1 MFQPMEPTAQRDLVT
16 IVRRPVYMREVG
28 KAGSVH
34 KADVRLHDVADMVG
48 SDWPALA
55 QQLGFRDPEI
65 QSLMDEEPET
75 NLQAFNMLRRWMAR
89 RDATKSAGNELEQAL
104 KRTGRDDIVNKVM
117 FNVKLLTDDLDR
129 SMARLSVDRDQMGFD
144 ALHEEIG
151 PGTGV
156 AESTTDTYVRDYV
169 KG

>member
-65 QSLMDEEPET
+65 QSLMDEEPKT